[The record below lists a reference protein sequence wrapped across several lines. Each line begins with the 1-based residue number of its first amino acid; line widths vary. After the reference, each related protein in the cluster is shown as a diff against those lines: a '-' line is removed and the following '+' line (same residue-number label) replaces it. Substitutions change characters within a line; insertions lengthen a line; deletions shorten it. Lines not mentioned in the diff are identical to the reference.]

1 MESAK
6 LERPEQLLSIYD
18 RSKVKAKMVMEAKV
32 VAANDKNQ
40 YQMNSYIKFQLLSS
54 QSLILNE

>member
-32 VAANDKNQ
+32 VAANDKN
-40 YQMNSYIKFQLLSS
+40 
-54 QSLILNE
+54 